1 MESKGSFDSYRMPDA
16 MWDRIRVLLPVYN
29 TGPFGGRPR
38 KDLRSVADTIF
49 YRLRTGCQWKA
60 IPLCLASGST
70 TDASFQCL
78 ASGVLAQRE
87 LRIVR

>member
-29 TGPFGGRPR
+29 TGPFGGRPQ